1 MDAKEELQSCLHEKQ
16 YQSIVNTELEKLF
29 VEMLELQDMGL
40 FHTLRYEKLNKL
52 IEKDESLIEESEVK
66 VNIIKDK
73 INQLKQPYKNIL
85 LLRYINGKSYEDIST
100 ETSYSTPRIFQ
111 LHREAV
117 NVYNEKYF
125 DKNENSSLEDEL
137 TL

>member
-1 MDAKEELQSCLHEKQ
+1 MLGVVFQL
-16 YQSIVNTELEKLF
+16 LLF
-29 VEMLELQDMGL
+29 FLYL
-40 FHTLRYEKLNKL
+40 
-52 IEKDESLIEESEVK
+52 
-66 VNIIKDK
+66 K
-73 INQLKQPYKNIL
+73 ISRYKNIL

-125 DKNENSSLEDEL
+125 DKNKNSSLEDEL